1 MKNKKIVKVTAA
13 LFVAGMGVGFTSV
26 PMIDQKTS
34 IVQADA
40 STDFVNKMSDSVQNT
55 ARKNNLYSSVTLA
68 QMILESSY
76 GKSEL
81 ATKAN
86 NYFGI
91 KGNYNGASYS
101 KKSLEYDSKGKP
113 YYAVSKFKKYPSPQA
128 SIDDYANH
136 MRNGVTWDHKYYSGV
151 WRENAKN
158 YQAATKALNAKYST
172 NGSYATHLNKL
183 INTYHLDKL
192 DVSYS
197 KVSYRD
203 GTGSETA
210 KVVGNGYNLYNHV
223 SNTAGSASKGSASQ
237 LAGKQVYM
245 DCTANKDNQSTWYR
259 IRVAGSNTK
268 YWVDGRALQLRKIDY
283 VALPANATMTFNGK
297 SSNLRSHV
305 YNSDWLSL
313 NIGNAQTY
321 KHQTF
326 KTNSKAIIYD
336 YNGSKMVMYRVMVGN
351 GSFWAFESALT
362 INNTSKAIKEESVP
376 ATAKVVENGN
386 EHASSTAQSVT
397 KASSSESAKVVE
409 KANNHASST
418 AQSATKASS
427 SELVRK

>member
-1 MKNKKIVKVTAA
+1 MKNKKMIKVSVA
-13 LFVAGMGVGFTSV
+13 LFAASIGVGFAGIPT
-26 PMIDQKTS
+26 INQKTS
-34 IVQADA
+34 VVEANA

-91 KGNYNGASYS
+91 KGSYYGATYS

-113 YYAVSKFKKYPSPQA
+113 YYAVSKFKKYPSVQA

-172 NGSYATHLNKL
+172 NGIYATHLNKL
-183 INTYHLDKL
+183 ITTYHLDKL

-237 LAGKQVYM
+237 LAGKEVYM

-283 VALPANATMTFNGK
+283 VALPANATMTFNG
-297 SSNLRSHV
+297 
-305 YNSDWLSL
+305 
-313 NIGNAQTY
+313 
-321 KHQTF
+321 
-326 KTNSKAIIYD
+326 
-336 YNGSKMVMYRVMVGN
+336 
-351 GSFWAFESALT
+351 
-362 INNTSKAIKEESVP
+362 
-376 ATAKVVENGN
+376 
-386 EHASSTAQSVT
+386 
-397 KASSSESAKVVE
+397 
-409 KANNHASST
+409 
-418 AQSATKASS
+418 
-427 SELVRK
+427 

>member
-1 MKNKKIVKVTAA
+1 MIKVSVA
-13 LFVAGMGVGFTSV
+13 LFAASIGVGFAGIPT
-26 PMIDQKTS
+26 INQKTS
-34 IVQADA
+34 VVEANA

-91 KGNYNGASYS
+91 KGSYYGATYS

-113 YYAVSKFKKYPSPQA
+113 YYAVSKFKKYPSVQA

-172 NGSYATHLNKL
+172 NGIYATHLNKL
-183 INTYHLDKL
+183 ITTYHLDKL

-223 SNTAGSASKGSASQ
+223 SNTAGSSSKGSASK
-237 LAGKQVYM
+237 LAGKEVYM

-259 IRVAGSNTK
+259 IRVAGTDTK

-283 VALPANATMTFNGK
+283 IALPANATMTFNGK

-313 NIGNAQTY
+313 NIGNAQMY
-321 KHQTF
+321 KNQTF

-336 YNGSKMVMYRVMVGN
+336 YNGNQMVMYRVMVGN
-351 GSFWAFESALT
+351 GSFWAFESAGE
-362 INNTSKAIKEESVP
+362 INNSPKSIKEESTP
-376 ATAKVVENGN
+376 KTAKVAENVTKG
-386 EHASSTAQSVT
+386 SSSEVSKVAESTNNRTSSVAQSVT
-397 KASSSESAKVVE
+397 KE
-409 KANNHASST
+409 
-418 AQSATKASS
+418 SS
-427 SELVRK
+427 SELAEK